1 MKRIIL
7 LTAAM
12 CLFAGS
18 ATAAGW
24 GVSVDDRAE
33 ALNTQLEGNHSY
45 HAYLARD
52 LADIATEEK
61 AQHDSDVARAFMNMA
76 EEHAAQAGGS
86 K

>member
-12 CLFAGS
+12 CLFAGT

-24 GVSVDDRAE
+24 SVSVDDRAA

-61 AQHDSDVARAFMNMA
+61 AQHDGDVARAFMNMA